1 MTNRFEP
8 KILITSKR
16 FRYADLILFGEKA
29 RLENGERKV
38 QA

>member
-16 FRYADLILFGEKA
+16 FRYADLILYGEKT
-29 RLENGERKV
+29 RLEKGKRRVE
-38 QA
+38 